1 MSRWEP
7 NTRERLLDAALELF
21 GERGYDSV
29 TVAEIAERAGLTKRT
44 FFRHFTD
51 KREVLFAGQEVLSRV
66 FAGAIAAAPASAT
79 PAEAV
84 GSALAA
90 AAAEFGPERQ
100 ERGRRVQAV
109 VAGHSD
115 LRERGLLKRATLTAA
130 MAGALRERGV
140 RDPAAALAAEIG
152 GLAFWTAFARWT
164 ATGNEREFAALAAE
178 ALEELLAATAT
189 LD

>member
-21 GERGYDSV
+21 GEHGYDNV

-44 FFRHFTD
+44 FFRHFPD
-51 KREVLFAGQEVLSRV
+51 KREVLFAGQELLSRILADAV
-66 FAGAIAAAPASAT
+66 TAAPASAT

-109 VAGHSD
+109 VADHRD

-140 RDPAAALAAEIG
+140 PDPAAGLAAEIG

-164 ATGNEREFAALAAE
+164 EPGVERDFAALAAE
-178 ALEELLAATAT
+178 ALAEFLAATAT
-189 LD
+189 LG

>member
-51 KREVLFAGQEVLSRV
+51 KREVLFAGQEFLSRV
-66 FAGAIAAAPASAT
+66 FADAIAAAPEAAS
-79 PAEAV
+79 PAAMV
-84 GSALAA
+84 GRALAA
-90 AAAEFGPERQ
+90 AAAGFGPERQ
-100 ERGRRVQAV
+100 ARGRRIRAV
-109 VAGHSD
+109 VADHSD
-115 LRERGLLKRATLTAA
+115 LHERELLKRATLNAA

-140 RDPAAALAAEIG
+140 PDPAARLAAEIG
-152 GLAFWTAFARWT
+152 GLAFSTAFRRWT
-164 ATGNEREFAALAAE
+164 EPGNEQEFAALAAE
-178 ALEELLAATAT
+178 ALAELLAATAT
-189 LD
+189 LG